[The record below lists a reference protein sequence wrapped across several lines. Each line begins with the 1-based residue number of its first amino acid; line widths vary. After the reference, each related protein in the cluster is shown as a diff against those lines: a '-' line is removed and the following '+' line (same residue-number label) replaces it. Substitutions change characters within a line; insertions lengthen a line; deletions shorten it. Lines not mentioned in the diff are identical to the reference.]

1 MATNVAKS
9 LGKSF
14 GFKVCLVL
22 AGVVGLGMGAVPPAV
37 SGPSGFRCPTT
48 GRLISVGQSPYE
60 VRNKCR
66 DPDDLR
72 TSVEQR
78 TVREKVRRWADGVA
92 GEVTV
97 ERTVDVPIEEW
108 TFDFGRHR
116 FMELLRFESNRLVSV
131 AEGDRG
137 FADSE

>member
-1 MATNVAKS
+1 MAKS
-9 LGKSF
+9 VVIK
-14 GFKVCLVL
+14 
-22 AGVVGLGMGAVPPAV
+22 AGVVLVGILALGLGGVGRAV
-37 SGPSGFRCPTT
+37 SGSSGFRCPTT

-78 TVREKVRRWADGVA
+78 TIRERVGRWLDGVA

-97 ERTVDVPIEEW
+97 ERTVEVPIEEW

-116 FMELLRFESNRLVSV
+116 FIELLRFESNRLVSV
-131 AEGDRG
+131 AEGG
-137 FADSE
+137 KGLADSE